1 MKDIFANSLTSF
13 QLALAIRFARVQAV
27 ERAVGNLK
35 SQVDH
40 QQVKQKSM
48 ASSIEVILEL
58 CLCSMPFTVLGSLF
72 IS

>member
-40 QQVKQKSM
+40 QQVKQKST
-48 ASSIEVILEL
+48 ASSIELLEL

-72 IS
+72 MS